1 MKKKIL
7 IVTVLTLSMIACK
20 NQEKKQEGKEAE
32 KVVVTDHAETSSEKT
47 DLDKKIIEKYWKLI
61 ELNGQ
66 EVTFQENQRKEA
78 HFILK
83 TAENKVTGN
92 AGCNTM
98 MGTYELLGGNKI
110 VFSKMATTMMYCEGV
125 ENEQEFLNVFEAVDH
140 YTLKEDTLYCSK
152 IKRTR
157 CWQNLKRFILSNRP

>member
-7 IVTVLTLSMIACK
+7 IVTVLTLSMIGCK
-20 NQEKKQEGKEAE
+20 NQEKKQDGKEVE
-32 KVVVTDHAETSSEKT
+32 KVVATDNAETSSEKT
-47 DLDKKIIEKYWKLI
+47 DLDKKITEKYWKLI

-66 EVTFQENQRKEA
+66 EVTFQENQQKEA

-98 MGTYELLGGNKI
+98 MGTYELVEGNKI
-110 VFSKMATTMMYCEGV
+110 KFSKMATTMMYCEGV
-125 ENEQEFLNVFEAVDH
+125 ENEHEFLSVFEAVDH
-140 YTLKEDTLYCSK
+140 YTLKEDTLLFQDKENKVLAKFEVVY
-152 IKRTR
+152 
-157 CWQNLKRFILSNRP
+157 FE